1 MKNNI
6 NYVSSNYAIW
16 QGEIDKLL
24 LKSPKELTNYIET
37 ISGSTFFRKEQ
48 DELNQ
53 QIQNIQDHMNVRSM
67 RVVKLKQEKKLLKT
81 LNHQKNS
88 SLKMQAEY
96 ELLLK
101 QIILAKAY
109 LSEL

>member
-37 ISGSTFFRKEQ
+37 ISGSIFFRKEQ
-48 DELNQ
+48 DELKQ
-53 QIQNIQDHMNVRSM
+53 QIQDI
-67 RVVKLKQEKKLLKT
+67 
-81 LNHQKNS
+81 
-88 SLKMQAEY
+88 
-96 ELLLK
+96 
-101 QIILAKAY
+101 
-109 LSEL
+109 